1 MNLKNL
7 IVQLGQEALAYENP
21 DHLRS
26 LIASAQ
32 GIQNIPIQPLY
43 QVMRRMN
50 LQEKAEVLPALTKSQ
65 RQHLYDIDLWHK
77 DEIDVFQF
85 QDWLMTV
92 YNVEDDQVKLE
103 FMQSSE
109 FILFFKGRFNVST
122 FDTEDPIYP
131 EHENFF
137 LTDDTLL
144 LIEYDND
151 FPYVTEIQG
160 LIRLLYSDLGV
171 ENAYAFLFKVVSD
184 AYIELQEDEFR
195 AKKERLRDLG
205 FVDYYDALE
214 FVSSFPSKSHIDHF
228 VQNKKALSA
237 QVGVESKNQTLNSYA
252 IRPYVDSLD
261 FFDVELDKVKDQNRL
276 DYLKFN
282 FLRMVNATMTLDDAL
297 KSGKLAMNRVAK
309 KSIFYLQLG
318 FSYMYEKYSADSEVC
333 FFEAFDFSEV
343 YRVGFGLLAIEKSR
357 IKKSMMKFQFGEE
370 EADKFLGDFW
380 NDYLDNSM
388 TEMPKV
394 EMRWGESKLDFEVN
408 SLNNYRLW
416 EVINNCFCEAIPFI
430 KTFSETWQKV
440 LEDGQI
446 QSHLYLNYDVEE
458 VDFESILLSSFANFL
473 LGHLDGKSKKLGITA
488 NEFKSFYQKYFDG
501 QGKVL
506 ANDQLQTDI
515 KGFLSS
521 YGLSSV
527 DHFDKF
533 MLAIC
538 LENLEGY
545 EIDGLEPSEYKHIGG
560 PIILNQN

>member
-7 IVQLGQEALAYENP
+7 IVQLGQEAMAYENP

-26 LIASAQ
+26 LIISSN
-32 GIQNIPIQPLY
+32 GIQNIPLQPLY
-43 QVMRRMN
+43 QVMRKMD
-50 LQEKAEVLPALTKSQ
+50 LQSKAEILPALTRSQ

-77 DEIDVFQF
+77 DDIDVYQF

-92 YNVEDDQVKLE
+92 SNVEEDEVKLE

-109 FILFFKGRFNVST
+109 FLLFFKGRFNVST
-122 FDTEDPIYP
+122 FDVEDPEYP

-144 LIEYDND
+144 LIEYDSD
-151 FPYVTEIQG
+151 FPYVSELQG
-160 LIRLLYSDLGV
+160 LIRLLYSELGV

-184 AYIELQEDEFR
+184 SYLEFQENEFR
-195 AKKERLRDLG
+195 MKKERLRDLG

-228 VQNKKALSA
+228 IQNKKALNA
-237 QVGVESKNQTLNSYA
+237 EVGVEGRNQTLNSYA
-252 IRPYVDSLD
+252 INPYVDNLS
-261 FFDVELDKVKDQNRL
+261 FFEAEMDKVKNSQRF

-297 KSGKLAMNRVAK
+297 KSGKLAMNRVGK
-309 KSIFYLQLG
+309 KSIFYLHLG
-318 FSYMYEKYSADSEVC
+318 FSYMYEKFQATEEHN
-333 FFEAFDFSEV
+333 FFDVFDFSEI
-343 YRVGFGLLAIEKSR
+343 YRVGFGLLAIEKTR
-357 IKKSMMKFQFGEE
+357 IKKNMMKYQFGEE
-370 EADKFLGDFW
+370 EMDKFLGDFW
-380 NDYLDNSM
+380 NDYLDNCM

-394 EMRWGESKLDFEVN
+394 NMRWGESNLEFAINSVN
-408 SLNNYRLW
+408 NFRLW
-416 EVINNCFCEAIPFI
+416 EVVNTCFCEAIPFI
-430 KTFSETWQKV
+430 KTFSETWKKV
-440 LEDGQI
+440 LNDGQI

-473 LGHLDGKSKKLGITA
+473 LGHLDGKSKKLGITTE
-488 NEFKSFYQKYFDG
+488 EFKQVYSKYFDKSG
-501 QGKVL
+501 QLISNAALLK
-506 ANDQLQTDI
+506 DI
-515 KGFLSS
+515 KSFMTS
-521 YGLSSV
+521 YGLSRV

-545 EIDGLEPSEYKHIGG
+545 EVENLEDSEFKHIGG